1 MSLTATKII
10 PEKTITLT
18 EARELQTDTL
28 GFIMKTAEELGD
40 IIKLKVGFW
49 DIYFLNHPNY
59 IKHVFLDN
67 WKNYG
72 RDTFQFNNFARV
84 TGKGLLT
91 THGDYWQQH
100 RRLAQPGFHK
110 SKLDGMAQHMATAID
125 RMHSRWDAMLKGKSS
140 IELDIDA
147 EMLRLGLEIVGA
159 ALFSLDFSEDS
170 AEMSQEILGM
180 MQYVVYRSQN
190 LLALPTWVPTPR
202 NNRFRRTL
210 RKVDRIIYSMINERL
225 ASGQSKND
233 LLDLFLD
240 GRDANNQPMPKKAI
254 RDEIITMIIAGYETV
269 ASGMSWMWDV
279 LSRHPVVAQQILQE
293 IDEWDGTPSADVLRR
308 FTYTTAAIDEVFRL
322 YPPSWLITRRTID
335 DDQIGGYEV
344 PAGSIVVVCPF
355 SIHHH
360 ADFWNDTNVYR
371 PERHLNDYANHAKFS
386 FIPFGAG
393 PHLCIG
399 RPFARLEAGL
409 VLTKTLKRF
418 QLEPIDAAPPA
429 LNPQVTLRPKNGMVM
444 KIQPS

>member
-1 MSLTATKII
+1 MSHTTRRPI

-28 GFIMKTAEELGD
+28 GFIMKTAAELGD

-49 DIYFLNHPNY
+49 DIYFLNHPDY
-59 IKHVFLDN
+59 IQHIFLDN

-84 TGKGLLT
+84 TGQGLLT

-110 SKLDGMAQHMATAID
+110 NKLDGMAQHMASAID
-125 RMHSRWDAMLKGKSS
+125 RMHSRWNRQLQGKSS

-170 AEMSQEILGM
+170 ATLSQEILGM

-202 NNRFRRTL
+202 NNRFRHML
-210 RKVDRIIYSMINERL
+210 RKVDQIIYQMIDDRL
-225 ASGQSKND
+225 ASSQPKND

-240 GRDANNQPMPKKAI
+240 GRGANNQPLPKQAI

-279 LSRHPVVAQQILQE
+279 LSRQPAVTEKILAE
-293 IDEWDGTPSADVLRR
+293 LKGWDGAVTANILSQ
-308 FTYTTAAIDEVFRL
+308 FNYTSAAIDEVFRL
-322 YPPSWLITRRTID
+322 YPPSWLITRRSIED
-335 DDQIGGYEV
+335 DVVGGHNI
-344 PAGSIVVVCPF
+344 PAGSIMVVCPYA
-355 SIHHH
+355 IHHH
-360 ADFWNDTNVYR
+360 SSFWQNTNDYR
-371 PERHLNDYANHAKFS
+371 PERHLRDYANFKKFAY
-386 FIPFGAG
+386 IPFGGG

-409 VLTKTLKRF
+409 VLIKTLSRY
-418 QLEPIDAAPPA
+418 QLQPVDSHPPV
-429 LNPQVTLRPKNGMVM
+429 LNPQVTLRPKNGMLI
-444 KIQPS
+444 KISPS